1 MKLITSFIVFIFICS
16 SLSAQLKR
24 PAPKE
29 KRIDSLKLSCPI
41 PGAVPQSPSVE
52 KGTGY
57 KGDLKV
63 SFKSITDTLFL
74 APCDGKIDLITAG
87 ENGKS
92 EIVMHY
98 FNYNIWLS
106 GISKSLV
113 KKNDTIKKGQP
124 IGKIN
129 PGDEVDLLLFDDEE
143 PVDPKKYLNCK
154 TE

>member
-1 MKLITSFIVFIFICS
+1 MKIILITGVFLFALNF
-16 SLSAQLKR
+16 LSAQLKR

-29 KRIDSLKLSCPI
+29 KRIDTLNLLCPI
-41 PGAVPQSPSVE
+41 PGSIPQSPSVE

-63 SFKSITDTLFL
+63 SFKSVSDTLFL
-74 APCDGKIDLITAG
+74 APVPGKIDLISMG
-87 ENGKS
+87 EGGKY

-98 FNYNIWLS
+98 YNYNIWIA

-113 KKNDTIKKGQP
+113 KKNDIPKKGQP

-129 PGDEVDLLLFDDEE
+129 PGDEVELLLFDDEE
-143 PVDPKKYLNCK
+143 PVDPKKFLDCK
-154 TE
+154 R